1 MDDFKGKVALVT
13 GANKGLGKQLVRRL
27 LDHGWTVYLGS
38 RDLARGKAAV
48 DELQGPGRDVRLLVL
63 DVTDGESVTQAVSH
77 IEQGSGLLD
86 LLVNNAGISVGGH
99 HPSQT
104 DIEDVRA
111 VFETNFFGPF
121 RLSQAMLP
129 LLRKSETPSII
140 NVSSDLGSMGL
151 IGYPDGAH
159 ARTQLFAY
167 QSSKVAQN
175 GLTVLLAKDLY
186 AEGIRVNAVNP
197 GFTATD
203 ITGFRGDRTVEVAV
217 EESLLKYALQ
227 GKDGPTGGFFTGR
240 GSLPW

>member
-1 MDDFKGKVALVT
+1 MDDFEGKVALVT
-13 GANKGLGKQLVRRL
+13 GSNKGLGKQLVRRL

-38 RDLARGKAAV
+38 RDPARGEAAV
-48 DELQGPGRDVRLLVL
+48 GELQEPGRDVRLLVL
-63 DVTDGESVTQAVSH
+63 DVTDGDSVAQAVSK

-86 LLVNNAGISVGGH
+86 LLVNNAGVSVGGQP
-99 HPSQT
+99 PSQT

-111 VFETNFFGPF
+111 VFETNFFGPL

-129 LLRKSETPSII
+129 LLRKSEAPSII

-175 GLTVLLAKDLY
+175 GLTVLLAKELY
-186 AEGIRVNAVNP
+186 AEGGP
-197 GFTATD
+197 GQRNQSRLHRHRYHRLPGRPD
-203 ITGFRGDRTVEVAV
+203 GGSRG
-217 EESLLKYALQ
+217 
-227 GKDGPTGGFFTGR
+227 
-240 GSLPW
+240 